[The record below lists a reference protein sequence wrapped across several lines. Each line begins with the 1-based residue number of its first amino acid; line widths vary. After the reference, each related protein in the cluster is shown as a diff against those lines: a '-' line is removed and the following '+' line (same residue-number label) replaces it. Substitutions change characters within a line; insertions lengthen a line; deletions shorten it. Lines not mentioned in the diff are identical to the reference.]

1 MYERYKAMF
10 KGAAWGVI
18 ILALMMMCSSCKHTE
33 YVTVEK
39 VKTDTLYKSKVLHD
53 SIHVHDS
60 ISVYV
65 KGDTVLRDR
74 WRTKYVYHF
83 DIDTV
88 VDIRHDSIPLPYT
101 VEKRISVTPQWAWYI
116 LLYAAAVTII
126 IVFLARRK
134 L

>member
-1 MYERYKAMF
+1 MYERYKAML
-10 KGAAWGVI
+10 KGATWGVI

-39 VKTDTLYKSKVLHD
+39 VRKDTLYKSKVLHD

-101 VEKRISVTPQWAWYI
+101 VEKRISVTPDWAWCT
-116 LLYAAAVTII
+116 LLYAVAGTLSAIFII
-126 IVFLARRK
+126 RRK

>member
-18 ILALMMMCSSCKHTE
+18 ILALIMMCSSCKHTE

-39 VKTDTLYKSKVLHD
+39 VKTDTLYKSKILHD

-83 DIDTV
+83 DVDTV

-101 VEKRISVTPQWAWYI
+101 VEKRISVTPQWTWYI
-116 LLYAAAVTII
+116 LLYAVTATIL
-126 IVFLARRK
+126 IVFLAKRK

>member
-10 KGAAWGVI
+10 KGTAWGVI

-39 VKTDTLYKSKVLHD
+39 VRTDTLYKSKVLHD

-60 ISVYV
+60 TSVYV

-101 VEKRISVTPQWAWYI
+101 VEKRISVTPQWTWYI
-116 LLYAAAVTII
+116 LLYAVAATILV
-126 IVFLARRK
+126 VFLAKRK